1 MKKLLLLPILLICF
15 TVNAQKREKAMAEL
29 QKLMD
34 KAEGQ
39 VYSYYPYGTYK
50 VIKQSLADEAII
62 LIAEDQQ
69 YNDQKINKTS
79 KIPWGKLKE
88 VYVETFENNKDI
100 IELRLL
106 FTENFTFEIYD
117 IDETADTDPSE
128 GNTASIFILAS
139 DEDEAYKYAWKLKK

>member
-39 VYSYYPYGTYK
+39 IFSYYPYRTYK
-50 VIKQSLADEAII
+50 VIKQSLTDDAIV
-62 LIAEDQQ
+62 LTKEDQQ
-69 YNDQKINKTS
+69 YKEQKIAKTS
-79 KIPWGKLKE
+79 KIPWDKLKD
-88 VYVETFENNKDI
+88 VYVETFDNNKDI
-100 IELRLL
+100 LELRLL
-106 FTENFTFEIYD
+106 FSDDFTFEIYD
-117 IDETADTDPSE
+117 IDETADTDPAE

-139 DEDEAYKYAWKLKK
+139 DEDEAYKYAWRLKK